1 MKVKVIATN
10 VIEECGSEDYVPEE
24 HIIEIDE
31 KDTLNDLKKK
41 IGLEEYMSVSFD
53 KYYHMDC
60 KQLVSLENII
70 PFKINAND
78 GVEWEC
84 DLGDVTIEEFIKS
97 NNIDIV
103 NGIEIEYG
111 YPMAGGPRIFSINC

>member
-41 IGLEEYMSVSFD
+41 IGLE
-53 KYYHMDC
+53 
-60 KQLVSLENII
+60 
-70 PFKINAND
+70 
-78 GVEWEC
+78 
-84 DLGDVTIEEFIKS
+84 
-97 NNIDIV
+97 
-103 NGIEIEYG
+103 
-111 YPMAGGPRIFSINC
+111 

>member
-1 MKVKVIATN
+1 
-10 VIEECGSEDYVPEE
+10 
-24 HIIEIDE
+24 
-31 KDTLNDLKKK
+31 
-41 IGLEEYMSVSFD
+41 MSVSFD